1 MSLAGIYRTLHITTK
16 EYTFFS
22 AVHETFFKI
31 DHILGHK
38 AHLKRQSKSEITPFT
53 LSANHGLKLYNSSNR
68 KGKKYIDSQKLTNS
82 LLNENCIKI
91 EINKEIKN
99 FLKLNEYENTVY
111 SNLQDKMK
119 TVSRVHSSKCL
130 HLKKS
135 EKSHINNLAI
145 YLQSLGNNI

>member
-1 MSLAGIYRTLHITTK
+1 MSLTGIYRTLHINTK

-22 AVHETFFKI
+22 AVHGTFFKI

-53 LSANHGLKLYNSSNR
+53 LSANLVLKLYSNSNR

-82 LLNENCIKI
+82 LLSENCIEI

-111 SNLQDKMK
+111 SNLYDKMK

-130 HLKKS
+130 HLKKIR
-135 EKSHINNLAI
+135 EIP
-145 YLQSLGNNI
+145 Y